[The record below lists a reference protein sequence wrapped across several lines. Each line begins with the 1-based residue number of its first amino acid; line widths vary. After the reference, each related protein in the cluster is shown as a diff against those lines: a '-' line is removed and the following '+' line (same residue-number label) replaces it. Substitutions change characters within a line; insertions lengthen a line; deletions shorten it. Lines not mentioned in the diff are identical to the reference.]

1 MPDPAQLASAGPWAV
16 VVAIGLGLGIAFMR
30 EAIVQGSVYRRE
42 VKRGDDATAALKDV
56 TKALNDLTEEVRW
69 DARDRHAVGRL
80 SRPPD
85 ASP

>member
-1 MPDPAQLASAGPWAV
+1 MPTPQDLAAAGPWAV
-16 VVAIGLGLGIAFMR
+16 VVAIGIGLGLAFVR
-30 EAIVQGSVYRRE
+30 EWFVQGSVYRRE
-42 VKRGDDATAALKDV
+42 VKRADDATAALASV

-69 DARDRHAVGRL
+69 DARDRHSAGRL